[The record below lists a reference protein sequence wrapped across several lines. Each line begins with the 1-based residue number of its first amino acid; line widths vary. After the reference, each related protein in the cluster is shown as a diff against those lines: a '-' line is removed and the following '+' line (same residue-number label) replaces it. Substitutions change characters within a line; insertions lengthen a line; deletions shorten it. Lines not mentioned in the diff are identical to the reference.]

1 MDNFQALILGL
12 VEGLTEYL
20 PVSSTG
26 HLLLAQ
32 RLMGIDSSTAS
43 DAFAICI
50 QAGAILAVLGI
61 YRQRVAQMVMGAV
74 GRNEAGQRL
83 LINLLSAFVPA
94 AVLGLLL
101 EKPIKKYLFGGD
113 EWGLWPVVAA
123 WFAGGMAI
131 LVVSLARRRRGTS
144 PTTGFDLEHLTV
156 RMALIVGLAQCIAM
170 WPGVSRS
177 LITIVGGVLVGLSLP
192 AAVELSFLLG
202 VITLTAA
209 TAYDA
214 LKHGPEMLATYGAT
228 PLLIGF
234 GAAWLSAVLA
244 VKWMVGYLKSH
255 GMEIFGWYRVAL
267 ALSLPRGFSGPR
279 PDHGP
284 HHSRPSIRHPL
295 RGRAHR
301 SERGA
306 NPDRRHRGHPR
317 PAGSH
322 RILQALPLVALVRRH
337 RPVPP
342 RLPLS
347 RSRRRSRRRGCHRFR
362 LAGNRRQCNQRPL
375 LRWRASQEFG
385 VHHVEIRLDGDMRMR
400 FPVPV
405 VRINQAPPGSPPPPF
420 QSPATG

>member
-1 MDNFQALILGL
+1 MDNFQALVLGL

-32 RLMGIDSSTAS
+32 RLMGIESSTAS

-50 QAGAILAVLGI
+50 QAGAILAVLGL
-61 YRQRVAQMVMGAV
+61 YRGRVGQMTLGLL
-74 GRNEAGQRL
+74 GRDETGRRL
-83 LINLLSAFVPA
+83 LFNLVAAFVPA

-123 WFAGGMAI
+123 WLVGGLAI
-131 LVVSLARRRRGTS
+131 LAVSFARRRRGAS
-144 PTTGFDLEHLTV
+144 PTTGFSLDNLTM
-156 RMALIVGLAQCIAM
+156 RMALIVGVAQCLAM

-214 LKHGPEMLATYGAT
+214 LKHGPEMLATYGAV

-244 VKWMVGYLKSH
+244 VQWMVGYLKSH
-255 GMEIFGWYRVAL
+255 GMEIFGWYRVLL
-267 ALSLPRGFSGPR
+267 A
-279 PDHGP
+279 
-284 HHSRPSIRHPL
+284 I
-295 RGRAHR
+295 A
-301 SERGA
+301 
-306 NPDRRHRGHPR
+306 
-317 PAGSH
+317 
-322 RILQALPLVALVRRH
+322 VAAWLLW
-337 RPVPP
+337 PV
-342 RLPLS
+342 
-347 RSRRRSRRRGCHRFR
+347 H
-362 LAGNRRQCNQRPL
+362 
-375 LRWRASQEFG
+375 
-385 VHHVEIRLDGDMRMR
+385 
-400 FPVPV
+400 
-405 VRINQAPPGSPPPPF
+405 
-420 QSPATG
+420 

>member
-144 PTTGFDLEHLTV
+144 PTTGFDLEQLTI

-267 ALSLPRGFSGPR
+267 AFVVAAWLLW
-279 PDHGP
+279 
-284 HHSRPSIRHPL
+284 PS
-295 RGRAHR
+295 
-301 SERGA
+301 
-306 NPDRRHRGHPR
+306 
-317 PAGSH
+317 
-322 RILQALPLVALVRRH
+322 
-337 RPVPP
+337 
-342 RLPLS
+342 
-347 RSRRRSRRRGCHRFR
+347 
-362 LAGNRRQCNQRPL
+362 
-375 LRWRASQEFG
+375 
-385 VHHVEIRLDGDMRMR
+385 
-400 FPVPV
+400 
-405 VRINQAPPGSPPPPF
+405 
-420 QSPATG
+420 T

>member
-1 MDNFQALILGL
+1 MDNFQAFILGL

-32 RLMGIDSSTAS
+32 RLMGIESSTAS

-61 YRQRVAQMVMGAV
+61 YRQRVGQMMLGAI
-74 GRNEAGQRL
+74 GRNNTGQGL
-83 LINLLSAFVPA
+83 LINLVSAFVPA

-123 WFAGGMAI
+123 WLVGGIAI
-131 LVVSLARRRRGTS
+131 LAVSFARRRRGSS
-144 PTTGFDLEHLTV
+144 PTTGLDLEQLTI
-156 RMALIVGLAQCIAM
+156 RMALIVGFAQCLAM

-202 VITLTAA
+202 VITLSAA

-267 ALSLPRGFSGPR
+267 AFVVAAWLLW
-279 PDHGP
+279 
-284 HHSRPSIRHPL
+284 PS
-295 RGRAHR
+295 
-301 SERGA
+301 
-306 NPDRRHRGHPR
+306 
-317 PAGSH
+317 
-322 RILQALPLVALVRRH
+322 
-337 RPVPP
+337 
-342 RLPLS
+342 
-347 RSRRRSRRRGCHRFR
+347 
-362 LAGNRRQCNQRPL
+362 
-375 LRWRASQEFG
+375 
-385 VHHVEIRLDGDMRMR
+385 
-400 FPVPV
+400 
-405 VRINQAPPGSPPPPF
+405 
-420 QSPATG
+420 T

>member
-1 MDNFQALILGL
+1 MDNFQALVLGL

-32 RLMGIDSSTAS
+32 RLMGIESSTAS

-50 QAGAILAVLGI
+50 QAGAILAVLGL
-61 YRQRVAQMVMGAV
+61 YRGRVGQMTLGLL
-74 GRNEAGQRL
+74 GRDATGRRL
-83 LINLLSAFVPA
+83 LFNLVAAFVPA

-123 WFAGGMAI
+123 WLVGGLAI
-131 LVVSLARRRRGTS
+131 LAVSFARRRRGAS
-144 PTTGFDLEHLTV
+144 PTTGFSLDNLTM
-156 RMALIVGLAQCIAM
+156 RMALIVGVAQCLAM

-214 LKHGPEMLATYGAT
+214 LKHGPEMLATYGAV

-244 VKWMVGYLKSH
+244 VQWMVGYLKSH
-255 GMEIFGWYRVAL
+255 GMEIFGWYRVLL
-267 ALSLPRGFSGPR
+267 A
-279 PDHGP
+279 
-284 HHSRPSIRHPL
+284 I
-295 RGRAHR
+295 A
-301 SERGA
+301 
-306 NPDRRHRGHPR
+306 
-317 PAGSH
+317 
-322 RILQALPLVALVRRH
+322 VAAWLLW
-337 RPVPP
+337 PV
-342 RLPLS
+342 
-347 RSRRRSRRRGCHRFR
+347 H
-362 LAGNRRQCNQRPL
+362 
-375 LRWRASQEFG
+375 
-385 VHHVEIRLDGDMRMR
+385 
-400 FPVPV
+400 
-405 VRINQAPPGSPPPPF
+405 
-420 QSPATG
+420 

>member
-214 LKHGPEMLATYGAT
+214 LRHGPEMLATYGAT

-267 ALSLPRGFSGPR
+267 AFVVAAWLLW
-279 PDHGP
+279 
-284 HHSRPSIRHPL
+284 PS
-295 RGRAHR
+295 
-301 SERGA
+301 
-306 NPDRRHRGHPR
+306 
-317 PAGSH
+317 
-322 RILQALPLVALVRRH
+322 
-337 RPVPP
+337 
-342 RLPLS
+342 
-347 RSRRRSRRRGCHRFR
+347 
-362 LAGNRRQCNQRPL
+362 
-375 LRWRASQEFG
+375 
-385 VHHVEIRLDGDMRMR
+385 
-400 FPVPV
+400 
-405 VRINQAPPGSPPPPF
+405 
-420 QSPATG
+420 T

>member
-74 GRNEAGQRL
+74 GRNKAGQRL

-131 LVVSLARRRRGTS
+131 LVVSVARRRRGTS
-144 PTTGFDLEHLTV
+144 PTTGFDLEQLTI
-156 RMALIVGLAQCIAM
+156 RMALIVGFAQCIAM

-267 ALSLPRGFSGPR
+267 AFVVAAWLLW
-279 PDHGP
+279 
-284 HHSRPSIRHPL
+284 PS
-295 RGRAHR
+295 
-301 SERGA
+301 
-306 NPDRRHRGHPR
+306 
-317 PAGSH
+317 
-322 RILQALPLVALVRRH
+322 
-337 RPVPP
+337 
-342 RLPLS
+342 
-347 RSRRRSRRRGCHRFR
+347 
-362 LAGNRRQCNQRPL
+362 
-375 LRWRASQEFG
+375 
-385 VHHVEIRLDGDMRMR
+385 
-400 FPVPV
+400 
-405 VRINQAPPGSPPPPF
+405 
-420 QSPATG
+420 T